1 MPEVEFTIDTATG
14 EFQMHVQGVAG
25 PACDDVAKLV
35 KDLAGE
41 PGRED
46 VTAEYEPGR
55 EEATAEY
62 HLRPRVHSRTDTH
75 IRSKRG

>member
-1 MPEVEFTIDTATG
+1 
-14 EFQMHVQGVAG
+14 MHVHGVAG

-35 KDLAGE
+35 KDLAG
-41 PGRED
+41 
-46 VTAEYEPGR
+46 EPGR

>member
-14 EFQMHVQGVAG
+14 ELRVHVQGVAG

-41 PGRED
+41 PGRE
-46 VTAEYEPGR
+46 
-55 EEATAEY
+55 EATAEY
-62 HLRPRVHSRTDTH
+62 RLRPRVHPRTEA
-75 IRSKRG
+75 RVQPKRN

>member
-25 PACDDVAKLV
+25 PACDDVARLV

-41 PGRED
+41 PGREY
-46 VTAEYEPGR
+46 VTAEYR
-55 EEATAEY
+55 
-62 HLRPRVHSRTDTH
+62 LRPRVQSRSDTH
-75 IRSKRG
+75 IRSKHG